1 MQFFFKPDPNSPPLI
16 NRGFA
21 PDSKQYILLFLTNYG
36 TGVVPKDGVP
46 EQAEEDPVV
55 VLQLG
60 WLAQLPASRPTIG
73 GQGSG
78 TTNVSRV
85 NILHLKKLHRYL
97 SPPPKKKKIKRIYM
111 SKNTKITQL
120 LLFCANA
127 HIFTFSVPTPA
138 IFSYTDK
145 IKM

>member
-36 TGVVPKDGVP
+36 TGTVPKDGVP

-97 SPPPKKKKIKRIYM
+97 SPPQKKNLKE
-111 SKNTKITQL
+111 
-120 LLFCANA
+120 
-127 HIFTFSVPTPA
+127 FT
-138 IFSYTDK
+138 
-145 IKM
+145 